1 MKIIHFFSAFI
12 CLVLVGCSS
21 TSSNRF
27 STAQLKSIGVEKFGT
42 DQFAISIIPGSSG
55 PVSDAV
61 VSGLSASLGPSSLVR
76 SVASGLQEAHARRLD
91 VLFYGRTPEKT
102 QKTIRA
108 SLAMQPEGSLS
119 GMKIY
124 AVGIEPAEIE
134 AAAKRA
140 GARLVR

>member
-1 MKIIHFFSAFI
+1 MKIIHLYFAFT
-12 CLVLVGCSS
+12 CLILVGCAS
-21 TSSNRF
+21 TASNYF
-27 STAQLKSIGVEKFGT
+27 STAQLKSIGVERFGT

-55 PVSDAV
+55 PVSDTV

-76 SVASGLQEAHARRLD
+76 SVALGIQEAHARRLD
-91 VLFYGRTPEKT
+91 VLFYGSTPEKT
-102 QKTIRA
+102 QKTIKA
-108 SLAMQPEGSLS
+108 SLALQPEGSLS

-134 AAAKRA
+134 AAAKRT